1 MPALKD
7 VERSVTLN
15 DGEVFM
21 GLYDPTKDVRTQESN
36 FGTRYTFS
44 FLGRDGRLMKL
55 RGGNRLFDRIVS
67 ICGTED
73 RALWLQVTA
82 HGKTATMEKDYEV
95 KEVPAPSK

>member
-15 DGEVFM
+15 DGEIFV

-44 FLGRDGRLMKL
+44 FLKTDGRFVKL
-55 RGGNRLFDRIVS
+55 RGGNRLFDKIVEV
-67 ICGTED
+67 CGTSD
-73 RALWLQVTA
+73 KSRWLQITA
-82 HGKTATMEKDYEV
+82 KGKTATMDKDYEV
-95 KEVPAPSK
+95 KEVAAPSK